1 MQVATFRHW
10 LTELVRRVP
19 SGGGWYGVFA
29 ERDPEGLRACF
40 DGTEIL
46 PWDIV
51 ESLLQDAGEPGGGPL
66 AVRGRALYAAATGAH
81 DRRPGGAQALAER
94 RELMERERRYA
105 ESRARALGDRL
116 RATPAPGPDDTAR
129 LEHDLAW
136 TRDDHARA
144 TARVT
149 DLTARLA
156 RLDGD
161 PPAPAPGLGAAP
173 AAGPA
178 LASPTPA
185 AGPAA
190 APSAPAPGLAAA
202 PPAVPAAGLAPGLG
216 AVPPSTPAAPPS
228 PPAEPAPTRGE
239 SPARSARAGRR
250 PRGARYAWL
259 DDTAEDQGPV
269 AAPTPVPAL
278 PALPTGGATPRGAR
292 FGGAQAAASAGRGG
306 PGSAAGAEGA
316 VPSGADSAE
325 AARAAA
331 NAVYALQRLRAQGR
345 SGEAHALLCEALG
358 GPLSRLP
365 ALAGELRRAGLG
377 ADWSVLLWEA
387 ASLPPARLA
396 AVAGVLADAGRA
408 ADCEQLLR
416 QGVARPVE
424 ELAGACAALRAEGH
438 HGEARALLTAFVR
451 VRTPEDAARLA
462 AEDPRGLVPQLV
474 EAARAVSASRE
485 GDLLHALRVAGLA
498 GA

>member
-1 MQVATFRHW
+1 MTVYQLPVQVATYRHW

-29 ERDPEGLRACF
+29 ERDPDGLRACF

-66 AVRGRALYAAATGAH
+66 ALRGRALYAAATGAH
-81 DRRPGGAQALAER
+81 DRRPGGAEALAER

-105 ESRARALGDRL
+105 ASRVRALSDRL
-116 RATPAPGPDDTAR
+116 GATPAPGPDDTAR

-149 DLTARLA
+149 DLTTRLA
-156 RLDGD
+156 RLGGD
-161 PPAPAPGLGAAP
+161 PPA
-173 AAGPA
+173 
-178 LASPTPA
+178 
-185 AGPAA
+185 
-190 APSAPAPGLAAA
+190 A
-202 PPAVPAAGLAPGLG
+202 PPAPATSPPAATPGRSS
-216 AVPPSTPAAPPS
+216 VPPAPPS
-228 PPAEPAPTRGE
+228 DPPARAT
-239 SPARSARAGRR
+239 RAGRR

-259 DDTAEDQGPV
+259 DDVAEDQGP
-269 AAPTPVPAL
+269 APAPASVPAL

-292 FGGAQAAASAGRGG
+292 FGGAQPAETAVRGG
-306 PGSAAGAEGA
+306 AGGAAPAGT
-316 VPSGADSAE
+316 DSAE

-365 ALAGELRRAGLG
+365 ALAEELRRAGLA

-396 AVAGVLADAGRA
+396 AVAGVLADADRA

-416 QGVARPVE
+416 QGVARPAE

-451 VRTPEDAARLA
+451 VRAPEDAARLA
-462 AEDPRGLVPQLV
+462 AEDPRELVPQLV